1 MPFFASRHTS
11 QASNASVQRRKG
23 QSFAR
28 NTTSNKKKRERREE
42 KRREEK
48 RREEKRREEK
58 AHSASFHVFFFGE
71 TKELETKRE
80 KQRERERVREK
91 TSSPKTSERVFIIG
105 RRRSPRR
112 EEAFLD
118 IKTLPSRTT
127 RILKKN

>member
-48 RREEKRREEK
+48 RERETHTRK
-58 AHSASFHVFFFGE
+58 
-71 TKELETKRE
+71 TQTKRE
-80 KQRERERVREK
+80 KQRERERVRERELERK
-91 TSSPKTSERVFIIG
+91 PPRPKRASEYSSSVEEDLHAE
-105 RRRSPRR
+105 RRRH
-112 EEAFLD
+112 FW
-118 IKTLPSRTT
+118 
-127 RILKKN
+127 ILKLFPLVLLVF

>member
-1 MPFFASRHTS
+1 MMPFLASRHTS

-23 QSFAR
+23 QSFVR

-48 RREEKRREEK
+48 RRERERDTHKNRE

-80 KQRERERVREK
+80 KQRERE
-91 TSSPKTSERVFIIG
+91 S
-105 RRRSPRR
+105 
-112 EEAFLD
+112 
-118 IKTLPSRTT
+118 
-127 RILKKN
+127 